1 MVLSRVTKKKKLM
14 EGENWRL
21 KRGQGLG
28 MFHKKQG
35 ISQES
40 REQKMQGV
48 MILKK
53 NYGPHKVMSLMA

>member
-40 REQKMQGV
+40 REQKM
-48 MILKK
+48 
-53 NYGPHKVMSLMA
+53 